1 MEREI
6 EREQG
11 EGEEENMRGRKLSV
25 VSSNQENNP
34 TMMPTIMT
42 SSQPTYLPSSHLQ
55 MPILSHWVLGP
66 QYINS
71 RGHNSAHSGCPL
83 KIWKYLRPH
92 IDIKILTMF
101 LTNIQIMRLLWK
113 KSLWKSKTTL
123 GLPSRN
129 CRRRVPT
136 SRMADIKR
144 PKLRILL
151 CTF

>member
-92 IDIKILTMF
+92 IDTF
-101 LTNIQIMRLLWK
+101 GSTNACVLSHFSSIRLSAPALPGSRWVP
-113 KSLWKSKTTL
+113 SNIGDPREHNSAESDTTEA
-123 GLPSRN
+123 
-129 CRRRVPT
+129 T
-136 SRMADIKR
+136 
-144 PKLRILL
+144 
-151 CTF
+151 